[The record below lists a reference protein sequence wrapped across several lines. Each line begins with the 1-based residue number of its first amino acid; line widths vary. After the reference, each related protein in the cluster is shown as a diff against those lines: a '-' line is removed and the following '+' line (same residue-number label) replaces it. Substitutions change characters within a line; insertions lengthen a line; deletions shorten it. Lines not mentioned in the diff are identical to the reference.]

1 MNFEDTLLEKNS
13 AKKKPNVFCTFGF
26 QGLAY

>member
-1 MNFEDTLLEKNS
+1 MEKNS
-13 AKKKPNVFCTFGF
+13 AKKKPNVQNTFGF